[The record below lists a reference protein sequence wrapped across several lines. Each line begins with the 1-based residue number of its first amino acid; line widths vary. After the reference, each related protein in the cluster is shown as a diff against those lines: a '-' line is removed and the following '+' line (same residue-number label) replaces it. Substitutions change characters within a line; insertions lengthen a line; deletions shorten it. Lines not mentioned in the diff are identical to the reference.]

1 MISCFLDGTLT
12 NFSLA
17 QLGNYLIR
25 DLPLNLEKIQVISG
39 IKFIDGVKAKQ
50 QNIKINNSDKAA

>member
-50 QNIKINNSDKAA
+50 KNIKVNNSDKAA